1 VSFQAG
7 RGAPEKAVFET
18 LADWTTHADP
28 GIKYFSGTATY
39 RKSLDVTAEQA
50 ARRAVLQLGSVAA
63 LAQVR
68 LNGKDLGV
76 VWTAPWQ
83 VELTGALKAGKN
95 ELEIEVTNAWAN
107 RLVGDAGLPPEQRIT
122 VSNMQFEKGK
132 RTLKAFQG
140 FASEDALQPSGLVGP
155 VRIELWP

>member
-1 VSFQAG
+1 MASPWRATPRSFW
-7 RGAPEKAVFET
+7 
-18 LADWTTHADP
+18 WTRPA
-28 GIKYFSGTATY
+28 S
-39 RKSLDVTAEQA
+39 S
-50 ARRAVLQLGSVAA
+50 RRA
-63 LAQVR
+63 
-68 LNGKDLGV
+68 V

-83 VELTGALKAGKN
+83 AELTGALKAGKN

-122 VSNMQFEKGK
+122 TSNMQFEKGK

-155 VRIELWP
+155 VTLEIF

>member
-1 VSFQAG
+1 M
-7 RGAPEKAVFET
+7 
-18 LADWTTHADP
+18 
-28 GIKYFSGTATY
+28 
-39 RKSLDVTAEQA
+39 
-50 ARRAVLQLGSVAA
+50 LQLGSVAA
-63 LAQVR
+63 LARVR
-68 LNGKDLGV
+68 LNGKDLGI

-83 VELTGALKAGKN
+83 AELTGALKAGKN